1 MPRNKNGDKH
11 RPTTCVDPRTG
22 EGHVTDQV
30 LRTLSERGWRI
41 FPCRAYDDRDKPKAP
56 LVGDNLNAAT
66 SDIKQTL
73 SWWRRWPNAMIG
85 LVPASAGWVV
95 LDMKADV
102 DYPDLPA
109 AWCDS
114 RIVRTP
120 SRSLHVYFQAEL
132 GVDYGNGHRP
142 DLGPLVDV
150 IRHRKGYVVVP
161 PSPGYALE
169 RDVAPIKAPAELAL
183 PAKSTPTDIVGE
195 SSAIDDREVIP
206 AGEQEAAIHE
216 RAFHIARIRPRLS
229 QSEAVAMLWQFIQDR
244 CPNAP
249 AREPWTREHAVDKVT
264 RAFAVEI
271 ESPLHVDER
280 PIPRD
285 VAIRPLPDLLT
296 DVERQLRRFVYGD
309 DAIFAPLALWIA
321 HTHAYDAF
329 DTTPYLHV
337 YSPAPQC
344 GKTRLLEVV
353 EMMAARA
360 ISSTSLTGPSLFRT
374 IEDQKPT
381 LMLDEVDNLFRG
393 RSADLAGGDWPRRL
407 RGDLVCMFEHAAEFA
422 LSTAADIVRDA
433 LSVYVDGVTVRE
445 HMSGDELRRKLNERA
460 DLPYQEMND
469 GRGISVRDLIARLA
483 AYEVKPLRMHHDGT
497 RTRVYRHA
505 DLQAVLDRY
514 AGTDA
519 DHGPGQRDT

>member
-1 MPRNKNGDKH
+1 
-11 RPTTCVDPRTG
+11 
-22 EGHVTDQV
+22 
-30 LRTLSERGWRI
+30 
-41 FPCRAYDDRDKPKAP
+41 
-56 LVGDNLNAAT
+56 
-66 SDIKQTL
+66 
-73 SWWRRWPNAMIG
+73 
-85 LVPASAGWVV
+85 
-95 LDMKADV
+95 
-102 DYPDLPA
+102 
-109 AWCDS
+109 
-114 RIVRTP
+114 
-120 SRSLHVYFQAEL
+120 
-132 GVDYGNGHRP
+132 
-142 DLGPLVDV
+142 
-150 IRHRKGYVVVP
+150 
-161 PSPGYALE
+161 
-169 RDVAPIKAPAELAL
+169 LAL

-393 RSADLAGGDWPRRL
+393 RSADTERAADITAVLNGGFRRSGTVIRLVGKNHDPKAFSTYCPKVLAGIGTIPDTLADRSIPVPMRRKAKTETVERMRYRDARPELESLRAQLEVALAPHAETLGDARPLLPDELSDRQADACEPLLAIADLAGGDWPRRL